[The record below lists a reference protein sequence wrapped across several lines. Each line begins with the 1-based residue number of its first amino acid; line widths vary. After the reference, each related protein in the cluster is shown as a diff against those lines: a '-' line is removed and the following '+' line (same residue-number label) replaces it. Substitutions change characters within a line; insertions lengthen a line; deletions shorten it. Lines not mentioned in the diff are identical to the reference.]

1 MCYSSDT
8 IDRIIQDFKAQSEL
22 RSSSG
27 SAYAKY
33 MTNSDEANQKD
44 YPTKRTFK
52 IQHDYAIS
60 TSLLLNDLQA
70 YADLLAKF
78 RKRNHQYFNLTE
90 KELESAALE
99 QQIKTVSSSSC
110 TSDSE
115 DDGKRS
121 ESAEMQ
127 NEVPVDPQ
135 LTRCFE
141 CLQLIDDFRYRNDAA
156 LIDELMMRWNDPS
169 DDYESSEPYE
179 ED

>member
-1 MCYSSDT
+1 M
-8 IDRIIQDFKAQSEL
+8 
-22 RSSSG
+22 
-27 SAYAKY
+27 
-33 MTNSDEANQKD
+33 
-44 YPTKRTFK
+44 
-52 IQHDYAIS
+52 
-60 TSLLLNDLQA
+60 
-70 YADLLAKF
+70 
-78 RKRNHQYFNLTE
+78 
-90 KELESAALE
+90 E

-115 DDGKRS
+115 DDGKS
-121 ESAEMQ
+121 SGSAEMQ

-179 ED
+179 EDQLGEYEIEGEELDVTYNYSDVSSLNHKRQTEISQRKSKLSTILE